1 MSYFIMEMAT
11 KIIAVLLVTL
21 LMVLGVWLAIKF
33 AKRDNLANIAAATKE
48 AVDAAQRVVLELQ
61 QELVAGMKAASADG
75 KLSKAEIDQ
84 LKALL
89 VQKALAQMSQPAK
102 RILEAAG
109 TDLCGI
115 IKSAGDGMILAL
127 KGNK

>member
-1 MSYFIMEMAT
+1 MSYFFMEMAT
-11 KIIAVLLVTL
+11 KVVAVLLVTL

-61 QELVAGMKAASADG
+61 QDLVEGMKAASADG
-75 KLSKAEIDQ
+75 KLSKSEIEQ
-84 LKALL
+84 LKSLL
-89 VQKALAQMSQPAK
+89 IQKALAQMSQPAK

-115 IKSAGDGMILAL
+115 IQSAGKAMILAMK
-127 KGNK
+127 KG

>member
-11 KIIAVLLVTL
+11 KVVAVLLVTL

-61 QELVAGMKAASADG
+61 QDLVEGMKAASADG
-75 KLSKAEIDQ
+75 KLSKSEIEQ
-84 LKALL
+84 LKSLL
-89 VQKALAQMSQPAK
+89 IQKALAQMSQPAK

-115 IKSAGDGMILAL
+115 IQSAGKAMILAMK
-127 KGNK
+127 KG